1 MSKKNDPMIAK
12 LQKSIDANIAELKAG
27 PGPRWKQY
35 ALDRYR
41 RERAASG
48 QATELQTAVDRLLNQ
63 CADRGPSMEAT
74 DENHHQPVRK
84 DRGHR

>member
-48 QATELQTAVDRLLNQ
+48 QANVGR
-63 CADRGPSMEAT
+63 AT
-74 DENHHQPVRK
+74 DGGRSPAQSVRGSRPEHGG
-84 DRGHR
+84 DR